1 MATSGTFNFTLDLS
15 DIIEEA
21 YERAGLELRSGYDY
35 KTARR
40 SLDLLMLEWQN
51 RGLNLW
57 TVKNASQT
65 LTAGTSSYDLTAEKI
80 EIIEASLRTDAGDSS
95 NQSDLTMER
104 ISVVQYSHLTNK
116 LTEGRPL
123 QYFVGRSPDNI
134 TINLWPVPDSQET
147 YVFNYY
153 YLERIEDSGKP
164 ASNNIDVPDRYLPC
178 LVSGLAY
185 NIALKRPES
194 AQYVPALKEIYEEQ
208 WNLVSDAFR
217 EKAALY
223 VTPGGYNIL

>member
-80 EIIEASLRTDAGDSS
+80 EIIEASIRTDAGDSD

-123 QYFVGRSPDNI
+123 QYYVGRSPDNI

-164 ASNNIDVPDRYLPC
+164 ATNNMDVPDRYLPC

-194 AQYVPALKEIYEEQ
+194 VSLAPALKQIYEEQ
-208 WNLVSDAFR
+208 WEMVSDAFR

>member
-1 MATSGTFNFTLDLS
+1 MATSESFNFTLDLGE
-15 DIIEEA
+15 IIEEA

-57 TVKNASQT
+57 TVKNASHT
-65 LTAGTSSYDLTAEKI
+65 LTAGTAAYALSAERI

-104 ISVVQYSHLTNK
+104 ISAVQYSHLTNK
-116 LTEGRPL
+116 LTQGRPL
-123 QYFVGRSPDNI
+123 QYYVERSPSHI
-134 TINLWPVPDSQET
+134 TINMWPVPDSQET
-147 YVFNYY
+147 YTFVYY

-164 ASNNIDVPDRYLPC
+164 ASNNMDVPDRYLPC

-194 AQYVPALKEIYEEQ
+194 VQLVPVLKEIYEEQ
-208 WNLVSDAFR
+208 WNMVSDAFR

-223 VTPGGYNIL
+223 VTPGGYNIS